1 MVIEDGPDANPFQGL
16 LLSAIKTHKWQILR
30 CSAIT
35 GANLQEGL
43 AWVVQDAKSRLFL
56 Y

>member
-1 MVIEDGPDANPFQGL
+1 MLTNLQALQLD
-16 LLSAIKTHKWQILR
+16 AIKTHKWTIVR

-35 GANLQEGL
+35 GEKLEKGL
-43 AWVVQDAKSRLFL
+43 EWVVQDARDRLFL